1 MTIPKHAM
9 RCLECGVVIWH
20 KDHAV
25 GCRFYKPPVQRQMMT
40 TPAATLIMDS
50 LSPPMCL
57 VIVQRGRK
65 AKPVTAGDRLPPLM
79 SQPEKEEG

>member
-25 GCRFYKPPVQRQMMT
+25 GCRFYKPPVQR
-40 TPAATLIMDS
+40 ANDDDS
-50 LSPPMCL
+50 CRNPNHGFFRDL
-57 VIVQRGRK
+57 
-65 AKPVTAGDRLPPLM
+65 PVCVPKTVN
-79 SQPEKEEG
+79 